1 MGPPVKPLSDLTESQ
16 KHKIKWN
23 LLNKDASEGKFI
35 DMLDKYE
42 VPDPS
47 ETASIYT
54 SYLLM
59 GSFAYLLYKVV
70 DKRINNL

>member
-42 VPDPS
+42 APS

-59 GSFAYLLYKVV
+59 MSFAYLLYKVV
-70 DKRINNL
+70 DERINNL